1 MTNTRGTYFSI
12 RRPSEGLYKE
22 KGSKFIALA
31 FPVHTEEDIALQLEE
46 TRKQYH
52 DARHHCYAWRLGAE
66 GEAYRYNDDG
76 EPSGSAGKPIH
87 GQLLSLG
94 MSDVLVIVVRYFGG
108 TKLGV
113 GGLVNAYRT
122 AARDALE
129 KADTLLKAQ
138 RACFSFHFPYPKMN
152 EVMRFLRENEL
163 EIEDTDFQMDCRIR
177 AHTSLERADKLEAA
191 AEDFF
196 GVECKRE
203 EDKVYSLK

>member
-31 FPVHTEEDIALQLEE
+31 FPLNQEEDIALHLEE
-46 TRKQYH
+46 TRRQYH

-66 GEAYRYNDDG
+66 GEPYRINDDG

-87 GQLLSLG
+87 GQLLSMG

-113 GGLVNAYRT
+113 GGLVNAYRSAT
-122 AARDALE
+122 RDALE
-129 KADTLLKAQ
+129 KAEAVSKAQ

-152 EVMRFLRENEL
+152 DVMRFLRENEL
-163 EIEDTDFQMDCRIR
+163 EIEDTDFQLDCRIT
-177 AHTSLERADKLEAA
+177 AHSSLEKAERLEEA
-191 AEDFF
+191 AEDFY
-196 GVECKRE
+196 GVEWERL